1 LGFADKSG
9 IIDAARRAGLEERMG
24 TATKLSFKEF
34 QRLQESADDSV
45 RYELDEG
52 EPVLTPSPTPRH
64 NLVSFKLRRALG
76 VFVKMHDLGVVTT
89 EVDFR
94 LAGNVVRKP
103 DVAFIAKDRME
114 GFDLDRTPVEG
125 APSLAVEV
133 ISAGNLAQDTLK
145 KVRQYLAAG
154 SDAVWLVYPALGV
167 LEIHDR
173 SGVREVTAPASLS
186 DESIFPGLKFTL
198 SLTEMFDEG
207 E

>member
-1 LGFADKSG
+1 
-9 IIDAARRAGLEERMG
+9 MG
-24 TATKLSFKEF
+24 ATAKLSFKEF
-34 QRLQESADDSV
+34 QGLQESTEDTV

-52 EPVLTPSPTPRH
+52 KLVLTPSPTPRH
-64 NLVSFKLRRALG
+64 KLVSFKLRRTLG
-76 VFVKMHDLGVVTT
+76 VFVKMHGLGIVTT

-94 LAGNVVRKP
+94 LAANVVRKP
-103 DVAFIAKDRME
+103 DVAFIAKDRMR
-114 GFDLDRTPVEG
+114 GFDLDRTPIEG

-173 SGVREVTAPASLS
+173 NGVRHVTAPASLS
-186 DESIFPGLKFTL
+186 DENIFPGLKFTL
-198 SLTEMFDEG
+198 SLTQMFDEG

>member
-1 LGFADKSG
+1 
-9 IIDAARRAGLEERMG
+9 MG
-24 TATKLSFKEF
+24 TATKLSFAEF
-34 QRLQESADDSV
+34 QKLQEAAEDNI

-52 EPVLTPSPTPRH
+52 ELVLTPSPTPRH

-76 VFVKMHDLGVVTT
+76 AFVKAHHLGRVTT

-94 LAGNVVRKP
+94 LSANVVRKP
-103 DVAFIAKDRME
+103 DVAFISKAHLK
-114 GFDLDRTPVEG
+114 GFDFDHTPIEG

-133 ISAGNLAQDTLK
+133 ISPSNLAQDTLK

-167 LEIHDR
+167 IEIHER
-173 SGVREVTAPASLS
+173 NGVRDVTMPDSLN
-186 DESIFPGLKFTL
+186 EEHLFPSLKFSL
-198 SLTEMFDEG
+198 SLTDLFDES